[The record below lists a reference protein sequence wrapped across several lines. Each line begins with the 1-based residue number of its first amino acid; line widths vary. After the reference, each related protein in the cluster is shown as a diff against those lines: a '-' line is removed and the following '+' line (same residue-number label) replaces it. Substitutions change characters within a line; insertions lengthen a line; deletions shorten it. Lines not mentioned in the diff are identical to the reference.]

1 MLVLKKYLARYRFRD
16 ILTVLVEE
24 YGGFFLR
31 NFPGYEGILLRHLL
45 YRCTF
50 KSLGRGSTIH
60 TNVRINHSYKITAGQ
75 YLNINW
81 GTLIDGRGGI
91 EIGDYALI
99 GPGVYIGST
108 NHIVNPTRGEPRAL
122 QNHTDRPVRIGS
134 NTWIGAN
141 CMAAAVELMKANP
154 LSELIWASP
163 RELLNIFQADAVGC
177 HIITVTNSILKKL
190 ALLGYDLDEYSLDT
204 VKMFYNDATAAGYK
218 I

>member
-60 TNVRINHSYKITAGQ
+60 TNVRINHSYRITAGQ

-108 NHIVNPTRGEPRAL
+108 NHIINPTRGEPRAL
-122 QNHTDRPVRIGS
+122 QNHTDQPVKIGS

-141 CMAAAVELMKANP
+141 CMICP
-154 LSELIWASP
+154 
-163 RELLNIFQADAVGC
+163 G
-177 HIITVTNSILKKL
+177 VTIGDNSI
-190 ALLGYDLDEYSLDT
+190 
-204 VKMFYNDATAAGYK
+204 VAAGSVVTRDVPPMVLAAGNPAK
-218 I
+218 VKRQLELV